1 MNTFDRIVSGGV
13 IAILRGIPKDKL
25 IPLAE
30 AITKGGVKNI
40 EITLVHTNE
49 ETIKGSLEK
58 INMLANSGL
67 DIFVGAGTVLTAEQV
82 HLAKDAGANYI
93 ISPDAKESVI
103 KETKKLGLLSMPG
116 ALTPS
121 EIAMAY
127 DWGGDI
133 IKVFPANAMG
143 PDYLKAVKAPLKHV
157 PVAAVGGVNI
167 SNVQK
172 YIDAGA
178 CCIGVGGVLAN
189 YNDLE
194 SVTEAAFAL
203 SEAMRTG
210 R

>member
-13 IAILRGIPKDKL
+13 IAILRGIPEDKL

-127 DWGGDI
+127 DGGGDI

-178 CCIGVGGVLAN
+178 CCIGVGGALAN

-194 SVTEAAFAL
+194 SVTEAALAL